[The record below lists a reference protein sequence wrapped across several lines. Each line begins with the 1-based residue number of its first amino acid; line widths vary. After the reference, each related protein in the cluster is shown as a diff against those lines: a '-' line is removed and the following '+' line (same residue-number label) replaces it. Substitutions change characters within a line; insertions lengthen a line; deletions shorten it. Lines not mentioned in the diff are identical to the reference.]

1 MIWAQIWQALC
12 LQAGYNAALVSLGA
26 ALLGAAAGA
35 AGAFLTLR
43 RRALMSDAM
52 AHATL
57 PGIGLAF
64 LGMVALGGDGRFLPG
79 LMLGAAI
86 TAALGLWAVQRL
98 ARQMHEDAAT
108 GAVLASFYGA
118 GIVVLTLIQGLGTGR
133 PAGLE
138 TVLLG
143 STAGM
148 LRADALVIGIG
159 GLVVVCALW
168 VLRRPLAMVA
178 FDPVH
183 AMLMGINPRR
193 MDALLMALVL
203 GVVLVGLNVTGLILI
218 VALLVTPAVT
228 ARLWSGTVAGTA
240 SLAALLGA
248 ACGYLGAA
256 ISAAV
261 PDLPTGPVIVLLA
274 ATAFGVSLLLR
285 GRAHG

>member
-1 MIWAQIWQALC
+1 MIWQALL

-57 PGIGLAF
+57 PGIGLGF
-64 LGMVALGGDGRFLPG
+64 LAMVALGGDGRFLPG
-79 LMLGAAI
+79 LMLGAAA
-86 TAALGLWAVQRL
+86 TATMGLWAVQRL
-98 ARQMHEDAAT
+98 TRQMHEDAAT

-118 GIVVLTLIQGLGTGR
+118 GIVILTLIQGLGAGR

-148 LRADALVIGIG
+148 LRADALVIGFG
-159 GLVVVCALW
+159 GLAVVVVLW

-183 AMLMGINPRR
+183 ATLMGVDPRR
-193 MDALLMALVL
+193 MDAALMALVL
-203 GVVLVGLNVTGLILI
+203 AVVLVGLNVTGLILI

-228 ARLWSGTVAGTA
+228 ARLWSTTVAGTA
-240 SLAALLGA
+240 SIAAVLGA
-248 ACGYLGAA
+248 VCGYAGAA
-256 ISAAV
+256 ISAGV

-274 ATAFGVSLLLR
+274 AAAFALSLLIR
-285 GRAHG
+285 GRSHG

>member
-1 MIWAQIWQALC
+1 MIWQAML

-57 PGIGLAF
+57 PGVGLGF
-64 LGMVALGGDGRFLPG
+64 LAMVALGGDGRFLPG
-79 LMLGAAI
+79 LMLGAAA
-86 TAALGLWAVQRL
+86 TAVIGLWSVQRL
-98 ARQMHEDAAT
+98 SRQMHEDAAT

-118 GIVVLTLIQGLGTGR
+118 GVVILTLIQGLGAGR

-148 LRADALVIGIG
+148 LRADALVIGCG
-159 GLVVVCALW
+159 GLAVVGMLW

-183 AMLMGINPRR
+183 ASLMGVNPRR
-193 MDALLMALVL
+193 MDAALMALVL
-203 GVVLVGLNVTGLILI
+203 AVVLVGLNVTGLILI

-228 ARLWSGTVAGTA
+228 ARLWSSTVAGTA
-240 SLAALLGA
+240 GLSAVLGA
-248 ACGYLGAA
+248 VCGYVGAA
-256 ISAAV
+256 ISAGV
-261 PDLPTGPVIVLLA
+261 QDLPTGPVIVLLA
-274 ATAFGVSLLLR
+274 AAAFAVSLLIR
-285 GRAHG
+285 GRANG

>member
-1 MIWAQIWQALC
+1 MIWQALL

-57 PGIGLAF
+57 PGIGLGF
-64 LGMVALGGDGRFLPG
+64 LAMVALGGDGRFLPG
-79 LMLGAAI
+79 LMLGAAA
-86 TAALGLWAVQRL
+86 TATMGLWAVQRL
-98 ARQMHEDAAT
+98 TRQMHEDAAT

-118 GIVVLTLIQGLGTGR
+118 GIVILTLIQGLGAGR

-148 LRADALVIGIG
+148 LRADALVIGFG
-159 GLVVVCALW
+159 GLAVVVVLW

-183 AMLMGINPRR
+183 ATLMGVDPRR
-193 MDALLMALVL
+193 MDDALMALVL
-203 GVVLVGLNVTGLILI
+203 AVVLVGLNVTGLILI

-228 ARLWSGTVAGTA
+228 ARLWSTTVAGTA
-240 SLAALLGA
+240 SIAAVLGA
-248 ACGYLGAA
+248 VCGYAGAA
-256 ISAAV
+256 ISAGV

-274 ATAFGVSLLLR
+274 AAAFALSLLIR
-285 GRAHG
+285 GRSHG

>member
-12 LQAGYNAALVSLGA
+12 LQAGYNAALVSFGA
-26 ALLGAAAGA
+26 ALLGGA
-35 AGAFLTLR
+35 AGASGAFLILR

-64 LGMVALGGDGRFLPG
+64 LTMVALGGDGRFLPG
-79 LMLGAAI
+79 LMLGAAV

-98 ARQMHEDAAT
+98 SRQMHEDAAT

-118 GIVVLTLIQGLGTGR
+118 GIVLLTLIQGLGTGR

-148 LRADALVIGIG
+148 LRADAMVIGFG
-159 GLVVVCALW
+159 GLAVGGALW

-183 AMLMGINPRR
+183 AGLMGINPRR

-240 SLAALLGA
+240 TLAAALGA

-256 ISAAV
+256 ISAGV

-274 ATAFGVSLLLR
+274 AAAFGLSLLV
-285 GRAHG
+285 RARADG

>member
-1 MIWAQIWQALC
+1 MIIDALL

-64 LGMVALGGDGRFLPG
+64 LAMVALGGDGRFLPG
-79 LMLGAAI
+79 LMLGAGL
-86 TAALGLWAVQRL
+86 TAAAGLWAVQRL
-98 ARQMHEDAAT
+98 SRQLAEDAAT

-118 GIVVLTLIQGLGTGR
+118 GIVILTLIQGLGVGR

-148 LRADALVIGIG
+148 LRADALVIGFG
-159 GLVVVCALW
+159 GAAVVAALW
-168 VLRRPLAMVA
+168 ALRRPLAMVA
-178 FDPVH
+178 FDPIH
-183 AMLMGINPRR
+183 ARLMGINPRQ

-203 GVVLVGLNVTGLILI
+203 AVVLVGLNVTGLILI

-228 ARLWSGTVAGTA
+228 ARLWATTVSGTAGL
-240 SLAALLGA
+240 SAALGA
-248 ACGYLGAA
+248 ACGYGGAA

-274 ATAFGVSLLLR
+274 AGAFALTLVIR
-285 GRAHG
+285 GHADG

>member
-1 MIWAQIWQALC
+1 MIWQALL

-26 ALLGAAAGA
+26 ACLGAAAGA

-57 PGIGLAF
+57 PGIGLGF
-64 LGMVALGGDGRFLPG
+64 LVMVALGGDGRFLPG
-79 LMLGAAI
+79 LMLGAAL

-98 ARQMHEDAAT
+98 SRQIHEDAAT

-118 GIVVLTLIQGLGTGR
+118 GIVLLTLIQGLGTGR

-148 LRADALVIGIG
+148 LRADALVIGFG
-159 GLVVVCALW
+159 GLAVVAALW
-168 VLRRPLAMVA
+168 VLRRPLTLVA
-178 FDPVH
+178 FDPLH
-183 AMLMGINPRR
+183 AAMMGINPRR
-193 MDALLMALVL
+193 MDSLLMALVL
-203 GVVLVGLNVTGLILI
+203 AVVLVGLNVTGLILI

-228 ARLWSGTVAGTA
+228 ARMWSGTVSGTA
-240 SLAALLGA
+240 SLSALIGA
-248 ACGYLGAA
+248 VCGYLGAA
-256 ISAAV
+256 ISAGV

-274 ATAFGVSLLLR
+274 AAAFMLTLLVR
-285 GRAHG
+285 GRRDG

>member
-1 MIWAQIWQALC
+1 VIWQALL

-26 ALLGAAAGA
+26 GLLGAAAGA

-57 PGIGLAF
+57 PGIGLGF
-64 LGMVALGGDGRFLPG
+64 LAMVALGGDGRYLPG
-79 LMLGAAI
+79 LMLGAGLTAI
-86 TAALGLWAVQRL
+86 AGLWSVQRL
-98 ARQMHEDAAT
+98 ARQIDEDAAT

-118 GIVVLTLIQGLGTGR
+118 GIVILTLIQGLGVGR

-148 LRADALVIGIG
+148 LRADAVVIGLG
-159 GLVVVCALW
+159 GLAVAVALLA
-168 VLRRPLAMVA
+168 LRRPLAMVA

-183 AMLMGINPRR
+183 ARLMGVNPAR
-193 MDALLMALVL
+193 MDAVLMALVL

-228 ARLWSGTVAGTA
+228 ARMWSQTVMGTVI
-240 SLAALLGA
+240 LAALIGA
-248 ACGYLGAA
+248 VCGYAGAA
-256 ISAAV
+256 ISAGV

-274 ATAFGVSLLLR
+274 AAGFVLTLGLR
-285 GRAHG
+285 GRQLG

>member
-1 MIWAQIWQALC
+1 MIIDALL

-64 LGMVALGGDGRFLPG
+64 LAMVALGGDGRFLPG
-79 LMLGAAI
+79 LMLGAGL
-86 TAALGLWAVQRL
+86 TAAAGLWAVQRL
-98 ARQMHEDAAT
+98 SRQLAEDAAT

-118 GIVVLTLIQGLGTGR
+118 GIVILTLIQGLGVGR

-138 TVLLG
+138 IVLLG

-148 LRADALVIGIG
+148 LRADALVIGFG
-159 GLVVVCALW
+159 GAAVVAALW
-168 VLRRPLAMVA
+168 ALRRPLAMVA
-178 FDPVH
+178 FDPIH
-183 AMLMGINPRR
+183 ARLMGINPRQ

-203 GVVLVGLNVTGLILI
+203 AVVLVGLNVTGLILI

-228 ARLWSGTVAGTA
+228 ARLWATTVSGTAGL
-240 SLAALLGA
+240 SAALGA
-248 ACGYLGAA
+248 ACGYGGAA

-274 ATAFGVSLLLR
+274 AGAFALTLVIR
-285 GRAHG
+285 GHADG

>member
-1 MIWAQIWQALC
+1 MIWQALL
-12 LQAGYNAALVSLGA
+12 LQGGYNAALVSLGA

-64 LGMVALGGDGRFLPG
+64 LVMVALGGDGRFLPG
-79 LMLGAAI
+79 LMLGAAL
-86 TAALGLWAVQRL
+86 TAAAGLWAVQRL
-98 ARQMHEDAAT
+98 SRQLHEDAAT

-118 GIVVLTLIQGLGTGR
+118 GIVILTLIQGLGTGR

-138 TVLLG
+138 SVLLG

-148 LRADALVIGIG
+148 LRADALVIGFG
-159 GLVVVCALW
+159 GLAVSAALW
-168 VLRRPLAMVA
+168 ALRRPLAMVA
-178 FDPVH
+178 FDPLH
-183 AMLMGINPRR
+183 AGMMGINPRR
-193 MDALLMALVL
+193 MDAALMALVL
-203 GVVLVGLNVTGLILI
+203 AVVLVGLNVTGLILI

-228 ARLWSGTVAGTA
+228 ARMWSTTVTGTA
-240 SLAALLGA
+240 SLSALIGA
-248 ACGYLGAA
+248 ACGYAGAA
-256 ISAAV
+256 ISAGV

-274 ATAFGVSLLLR
+274 AGAFALTLLLK
-285 GRAHG
+285 GRRDG

>member
-1 MIWAQIWQALC
+1 MIWQALL
-12 LQAGYNAALVSLGA
+12 LQGGYNSVLVSLGA

-64 LGMVALGGDGRFLPG
+64 LAMVALGGDGRFLPG
-79 LMLGAAI
+79 LMLGAAL
-86 TAALGLWAVQRL
+86 TAAAGLWAVQRL

-118 GIVVLTLIQGLGTGR
+118 GIVILTLIQGLGTGR

-148 LRADALVIGIG
+148 LRADALVIGFG
-159 GLVVVCALW
+159 GLAVSCALW
-168 VLRRPLAMVA
+168 ALRRPLAMVA
-178 FDPVH
+178 FDPLH
-183 AMLMGINPRR
+183 ASMMGVNPRR
-193 MDALLMALVL
+193 MDAALMALVL
-203 GVVLVGLNVTGLILI
+203 AVVLVGLNVTGLILI

-228 ARLWSGTVAGTA
+228 ARMWSTTVTGTA
-240 SLAALLGA
+240 TLSALIGA
-248 ACGYLGAA
+248 ACGYVGAA
-256 ISAAV
+256 ISASV

-274 ATAFGVSLLLR
+274 AGVFALTLLLR
-285 GRAHG
+285 GRSDG

>member
-1 MIWAQIWQALC
+1 MIWQALL
-12 LQAGYNAALVSLGA
+12 LQGGYNAALVSLGA

-64 LGMVALGGDGRFLPG
+64 LAMVALGGDGRFLPG
-79 LMLGAAI
+79 LMLGAAL
-86 TAALGLWAVQRL
+86 TAAAGLWAVQRL
-98 ARQMHEDAAT
+98 SRQLHEDAAT

-118 GIVVLTLIQGLGTGR
+118 GIVILTLIQGLGTGR

-138 TVLLG
+138 SVLLG

-148 LRADALVIGIG
+148 LRADALVIGFG
-159 GLVVVCALW
+159 GLAVSAALW
-168 VLRRPLAMVA
+168 ALRRPLAMVA
-178 FDPVH
+178 FDPLH
-183 AMLMGINPRR
+183 AGMMGINPRR
-193 MDALLMALVL
+193 MDAALMALVL
-203 GVVLVGLNVTGLILI
+203 AVVLVGLNVTGLILI

-228 ARLWSGTVAGTA
+228 ARMWSTTVTGTA
-240 SLAALLGA
+240 SLSALIGA
-248 ACGYLGAA
+248 ACGYAGAA
-256 ISAAV
+256 ISAGV

-274 ATAFGVSLLLR
+274 AGAFVLTLLLK
-285 GRAHG
+285 GRRDG

>member
-1 MIWAQIWQALC
+1 MTLADIGRALA

-35 AGAFLTLR
+35 AGTFLTLR

-64 LGMVALGGDGRFLPG
+64 LVMAAAGGEGRFLPG
-79 LMLGAAI
+79 LMLGAAL
-86 TAALGLWAVQRL
+86 TAGLGLWAVQRL
-98 ARQMHEDAAT
+98 ARQIHEDAAT

-118 GIVVLTLIQGLGTGR
+118 GIVNLTLIQGLGIGR

-148 LRADALVIGIG
+148 LRADAVVIGLG
-159 GLVVVCALW
+159 GALVASALW
-168 VLRRPLAMVA
+168 ALRRPLAMVA
-178 FDPVH
+178 FDPLH
-183 AMLMGINPRR
+183 AQMMGINPRR
-193 MDALLMALVL
+193 MDAILMALVL
-203 GVVLVGLNVTGLILI
+203 AVVLVGLNVTGLILI

-228 ARLWSGTVAGTA
+228 ARLWSGTVQGVA
-240 SLAALLGA
+240 LRAALIGAGCGYGGA
-248 ACGYLGAA
+248 AV
-256 ISAAV
+256 SAGV

-274 ATAFGVSLLLR
+274 TAAFALSLVLR
-285 GRAHG
+285 TRAHG

>member
-1 MIWAQIWQALC
+1 MIWQALL

-26 ALLGAAAGA
+26 AMLGAAAGA

-43 RRALMSDAM
+43 RRALVSDAM

-64 LGMVALGGDGRFLPG
+64 LAMVSMGGDGRFLPG
-79 LMLGAAI
+79 LMLGAAL
-86 TAALGLWAVQRL
+86 TAAAGLWAVQRL
-98 ARQMHEDAAT
+98 ARQIHDDAAT

-118 GIVVLTLIQGLGTGR
+118 GVVILTLIQGLGVGR

-148 LRADALVIGIG
+148 LRADALVIGFG
-159 GLVVVCALW
+159 GLAVVCALW
-168 VLRRPLAMVA
+168 VLRRPLTMVA
-178 FDPVH
+178 FDPVQ
-183 AMLMGINPRR
+183 ASLMGINTRR
-193 MDALLMALVL
+193 MDAALMALVL
-203 GVVLVGLNVTGLILI
+203 AVVLVGLNVTGLILI

-240 SLAALLGA
+240 SLSAALGATCGYSGA
-248 ACGYLGAA
+248 AV
-256 ISAAV
+256 SAGV

-274 ATAFGVSLLLR
+274 AGGFVLSVLLR
-285 GRAHG
+285 GHADG

>member
-1 MIWAQIWQALC
+1 MIWQALM
-12 LQAGYNAALVSLGA
+12 LQGGYNSVLVSLGA

-64 LGMVALGGDGRFLPG
+64 LAMVSLGGDGRFLPG
-79 LMLGAAI
+79 LMLGAAL
-86 TAALGLWAVQRL
+86 TAGAGLWAVQRL

-118 GIVVLTLIQGLGTGR
+118 GIVILTLIQGLGTGR

-138 TVLLG
+138 SVLLG

-148 LRADALVIGIG
+148 LRADALVIGFG
-159 GLVVVCALW
+159 GLAVSLALW
-168 VLRRPLAMVA
+168 ALRRPLAMVA
-178 FDPVH
+178 FDPLH
-183 AMLMGINPRR
+183 ASMMGVNPRR
-193 MDALLMALVL
+193 MDAALMALVL
-203 GVVLVGLNVTGLILI
+203 AVVLVGLNVTGLILI

-228 ARLWSGTVAGTA
+228 ARMWSTTVTGTA
-240 SLAALLGA
+240 TLSALIGA
-248 ACGYLGAA
+248 ACGYVGAA
-256 ISAAV
+256 ISASV

-274 ATAFGVSLLLR
+274 AGVFALTLLIR
-285 GRAHG
+285 GHRDG

>member
-1 MIWAQIWQALC
+1 MILSALL

-64 LGMVALGGDGRFLPG
+64 LAMVALGGDGRFLPG
-79 LMLGAAI
+79 LMLGAGL
-86 TAALGLWAVQRL
+86 TAAAGLWAVQRL
-98 ARQMHEDAAT
+98 SRQLAEDAAT
-108 GAVLASFYGA
+108 GAVLATFYGA
-118 GIVVLTLIQGLGTGR
+118 GIVILTLIQGLGVGR

-148 LRADALVIGIG
+148 LRADALVIGFG
-159 GLVVVCALW
+159 GAAVVAALW

-178 FDPVH
+178 FDPIH
-183 AMLMGINPRR
+183 ARLMGINPRR
-193 MDALLMALVL
+193 MDAALMALVL
-203 GVVLVGLNVTGLILI
+203 AVVLVGLNVTGLILI

-228 ARLWSGTVAGTA
+228 ARLWATTVSGTATL
-240 SLAALLGA
+240 SAALGA
-248 ACGYLGAA
+248 ACGYGGAA
-256 ISAAV
+256 ISAGI

-274 ATAFGVSLLLR
+274 AGAFALTLMIR
-285 GRAHG
+285 GHADG

>member
-1 MIWAQIWQALC
+1 MILQALL

-64 LGMVALGGDGRFLPG
+64 LVMVWLGGDGRFLPG
-79 LMLGAAI
+79 LMLGAAL
-86 TAALGLWAVQRL
+86 TAAAGLWAVQRL
-98 ARQMHEDAAT
+98 SRQIHEDAAT

-118 GIVVLTLIQGLGTGR
+118 GIVILTLIQGLGAGR

-148 LRADALVIGIG
+148 LRSDALVIGFG
-159 GLVVVCALW
+159 GFAVVCTLW
-168 VLRRPLAMVA
+168 LLRRPLAMVA

-183 AMLMGINPRR
+183 ASLMGINPRR
-193 MDALLMALVL
+193 MDAALMALVL
-203 GVVLVGLNVTGLILI
+203 AVVLVGLNVTGLILI

-240 SLAALLGA
+240 TLAAALGA
-248 ACGYLGAA
+248 ACGYAGAA
-256 ISAAV
+256 ISVGV

-274 ATAFGVSLLLR
+274 ASAFAVSLLLR
-285 GRAHG
+285 GHRDG